1 MEYKRD
7 EKKNGKLRT
16 RRMNV
21 GDKVADILHDI
32 IHAVD
37 IVAISVASAMAYQE
51 STKMSRKQTS
61 MIHGIHF

>member
-1 MEYKRD
+1 MKMECKRN

-21 GDKVADILHDI
+21 GDKVADILHDV

-37 IVAISVASAMAYQE
+37 IIAISVASAM
-51 STKMSRKQTS
+51 T
-61 MIHGIHF
+61 